1 MESFVTI
8 WGDLRGRLTAL
19 RPVCDQRGRVREN
32 LVQQNIQSM
41 LDETL
46 GPRRAV
52 ARVSLRDEA
61 PNGNGNVTQTNVV
74 VLVNASPQPLT
85 PANVQLIRNAV
96 IAAADLNPSQGDDVS
111 VEVVP
116 NAALAPASQAAVS
129 LFGTSG
135 AALALLGG
143 IAALGILGLLLTQR
157 SSIGRTTR
165 IPDSQPPAVKK
176 LPPPVPV
183 RSGEALTREH
193 IIDYVSTVARENPES
208 IAKLVKLWLSE

>member
-1 MESFVTI
+1 M
-8 WGDLRGRLTAL
+8 
-19 RPVCDQRGRVREN
+19 RET

-52 ARVSLRDEA
+52 ARVSLRDEP

-74 VLVNASPQPLT
+74 VLVNATPQPLT

-96 IAAADLNPSQGDDVS
+96 IAAADLNTSQGDDVS

-116 NAALAPASQAAVS
+116 NGALAPVRQTAMT
-129 LFGTSG
+129 LFGMPG

-143 IAALGILGLLLTQR
+143 VAALGVFGLLLTQR
-157 SSIGRTTR
+157 SSIGRTPR
-165 IPDSQPPAVKK
+165 LPDSQSPAVKK
-176 LPPPVPV
+176 LPPAVPV